1 MAISPYVA
9 RLRKAVGNARLFVP
23 SVAGL
28 VRDDDNRL
36 LLVQSRDDGRWSTPG
51 GTVEVDETPATA
63 VVREVWEETGL
74 FVRPMRVFAV
84 YGGPRFL
91 VRYPNGDE
99 TQYLSTMF
107 DCAIESGSPRADGEE
122 TSAVEFFTLGQA
134 KALPLSPWL
143 VDVLPRLYEA
153 TPAAWFEPT
162 DWNPRLDE
170 RP

>member
-1 MAISPYVA
+1 MPISPYVA
-9 RLRKAVGNARLFVP
+9 RLRRAVGNARLFLP

-28 VRDDDNRL
+28 VRDDGNRL

-51 GTVEVDETPATA
+51 GTVELDETPATA

-74 FVRPMRVFAV
+74 FVRPTRIFGV

-107 DCAIESGSPRADGEE
+107 DCAIESGEPRADGDE
-122 TSAVEFFTLGQA
+122 TTAVDFFTLDEA
-134 KALPLSPWL
+134 RRLSLSPWL
-143 VDVLPRLYEA
+143 VEVLPRLYEA
-153 TPAAWFEPT
+153 SQAAWFEPSAW
-162 DWNPRLDE
+162 DPRAV
-170 RP
+170 

>member
-9 RLRKAVGNARLFVP
+9 RLRKAVGNARLFLP

-28 VRDDDNRL
+28 VRGDGNRL

-74 FVRPMRVFAV
+74 FVRPTRIFGV

-107 DCAIESGSPRADGEE
+107 DCAIESGEPRADDDE
-122 TSAVEFFTLGQA
+122 TSAVDFFTLDQA
-134 KALPLSPWL
+134 KELALSPWL

-153 TPAAWFEPT
+153 TPASWFEPT
-162 DWNPRLDE
+162 EWRPRGAQ
-170 RP
+170 RG